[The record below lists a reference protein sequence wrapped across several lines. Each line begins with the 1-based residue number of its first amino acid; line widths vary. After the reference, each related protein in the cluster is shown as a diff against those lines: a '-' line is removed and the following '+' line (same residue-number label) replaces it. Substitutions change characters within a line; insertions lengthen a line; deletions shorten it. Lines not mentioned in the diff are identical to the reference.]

1 MLEYVH
7 SIYLSEVTIQQ
18 HKVIKVL
25 KILGPKI
32 WNALPT
38 EIKRETS
45 LIKFKEYVKLCNLC
59 KSI

>member
-18 HKVIKVL
+18 HTVIKDL
-25 KILGPKI
+25 KTLGPKM

-38 EIKRETS
+38 EIKRET
-45 LIKFKEYVKLCNLC
+45 
-59 KSI
+59 